1 MFLLHPSTVCA
12 ASILLAF
19 ASLDAAATTI
29 VVNSTDDAVANDGH
43 CTMRE
48 AIAAANNNV
57 ASGNMPGEC
66 AAGQPGPVV
75 DTIAFNIPGSG
86 VHTITPA
93 TSYAQIADIV
103 LIDGYTQPG
112 AHANTL
118 SVGDDAVLLIAFD
131 APSLTDPLF
140 YFHGSKFG
148 GGESG
153 GSTVRGL
160 AIHHFDHAPAF
171 GIGTGFGNGANNIT
185 LQGNFIGTGADD
197 NSNAPPI
204 SCVSSTGLIVGGAA
218 PAARNVITAGG
229 SDGVELNQC
238 SNGIVQGNYI
248 GLSADGTAK
257 FGNLFNGVEVIQG
270 GNGNLIGGPN
280 PGEGNVIAGTTQ
292 SAIKIDTS
300 DGAIIQ
306 GNFLGTDASGTG
318 PIGNP
323 FGVILSTSTN
333 TLIGGPG
340 EGDGNVI
347 SGNDFGM
354 RSDQA
359 LTTTIQGN
367 AFGVDVAGSPLP
379 NRASA
384 ILIASGSAIS
394 QGLIGGTAPG
404 EGNVIANNCGA
415 GVNIQNGV
423 AQWTI
428 LGNSMSENSGLG
440 IALQGGAGPT
450 SNDPGDGDT
459 GSNNLQNYPVLTAA
473 SVTAGTATLSGTFNS
488 ESAKQ
493 YRLEFFSS
501 FECSKTGFG
510 EGKTPLGFT
519 NVITDGNGNA
529 SFGPLTFTGA
539 PNNQT
544 AFAATAT
551 DPAGN
556 TSEFSMC
563 VGGIGRIFASGF
575 ELQCP

>member
-1 MFLLHPSTVCA
+1 MRQW
-12 ASILLAF
+12 LAF
-19 ASLDAAATTI
+19 ALFAVPLCGAATTI
-29 VVNSTDDAVANDGH
+29 TVNSSDDTVANDGH

-48 AIAAANNNV
+48 AIAAANNNL
-57 ASGNMPGEC
+57 ASGAMPGEC

-75 DTIAFNIPGSG
+75 DTIVFNIPGSG

-93 TSYAQIADIV
+93 TSYAQIGDIV
-103 LIDGYTQPG
+103 FIDGYTQPG

-118 SVGDDAVLLIAFD
+118 SVGDDALLLIAFD
-131 APSLTDPLF
+131 AHNLTDPLF

-160 AIHHFDHAPAF
+160 AIHHFDHASAF
-171 GIGTGFGNGANNIT
+171 GVGTGFGNGANNIT
-185 LQGNFIGTGADD
+185 LQGNLIGTGADD

-218 PAARNVITAGG
+218 PAARNVITAAG

-248 GLSADGTAK
+248 GLSADGAAK
-257 FGNLFNGVEVIQG
+257 FGNLFNGIEAIQG

-323 FGVILSTSTN
+323 FGVILSSTNN
-333 TLIGGPG
+333 TLIGGPAEG
-340 EGDGNVI
+340 EGNVI
-347 SGNDFGM
+347 SGNSFGM

-359 LTTTIQGN
+359 VATTVQGN
-367 AFGVDVAGSPLP
+367 AFGVDVTGSPLP
-379 NRASA
+379 NVASA
-384 ILIASGSAIS
+384 ILIASGSVAS

-423 AQWTI
+423 TQWAI
-428 LGNSMSENSGLG
+428 LGNSIAENAGFG
-440 IALQGGAGPT
+440 IALQNGTPT
-450 SNDPGDGDT
+450 NNDPGDGDI
-459 GSNNLQNYPVLTAA
+459 GSNDLQNYPVLTSA
-473 SVTAGTATLSGTFNS
+473 SVNGGVANISGTFNS
-488 ESAKQ
+488 APSKQ

-501 FECSKTGFG
+501 IECNKSGFG
-510 EGKTPLGFT
+510 EGRTLLGFK
-519 NVITDGNGNA
+519 NVTTDGSGNA
-529 SFGPLTFTGA
+529 NFGPLTFSGA
-539 PNNQT
+539 PNDQT
-544 AFAATAT
+544 AFSATAT
-551 DPAGN
+551 DPDGN
-556 TSEFSMC
+556 TSEFSPC
-563 VGGIGRIFASGF
+563 VGGIGRLFANGF
-575 ELQCP
+575 QFQCQ